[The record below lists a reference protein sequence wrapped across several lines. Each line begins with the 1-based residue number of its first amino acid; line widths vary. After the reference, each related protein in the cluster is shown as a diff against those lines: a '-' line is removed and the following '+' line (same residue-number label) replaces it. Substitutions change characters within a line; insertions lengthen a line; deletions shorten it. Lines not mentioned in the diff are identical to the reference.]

1 MSEEKNLVIKSK
13 KVRYTVGEQ
22 IFHVVNVIICGLL
35 SLAVLLPIL
44 NILFGAF
51 SDPYEVMKHSG
62 LFLYPVKPTLYN
74 FSLVF
79 RNPSILTGYLN

>member
-44 NILFGAF
+44 NILFG
-51 SDPYEVMKHSG
+51 
-62 LFLYPVKPTLYN
+62 
-74 FSLVF
+74 
-79 RNPSILTGYLN
+79 